1 MTTPV
6 NLNKF
11 RKDRARTAKKARADE
26 NSVRFGQ
33 TKVQKDV
40 QKIRADQADRTLDGH
55 KRET

>member
-40 QKIRADQADRTLDGH
+40 QKMRADQADRTLDGH

>member
-40 QKIRADQADRTLDGH
+40 QKMRVDQADRTLDGH